1 MGFHILREYFVP
13 KFVVHSSIIEP
24 GSIYE
29 SDPITGN
36 LLESLGHRV
45 GTLISFKLIFIP
57 VTLLPIPQVLQQK
70 VSRGRLPMAHAPQQH
85 DNLVG
90 FCSRHTENQ
99 LMAHPLQERERTH
112 KRVNLLIACL
122 LRWVDGVL
130 QHSLDIVFE
139 YRDALK
145 FIFVRLAQDYVLEK
159 ALCNELVKGFLP
171 ALRSFVRLQSFNIL
185 SHAVF
190 FSQLCEC
197 FFSRL
202 TLLFLTDLFFHSY
215 RIFLNLL
222 QANFHLLFVGFLVLF
237 HFNSCL
243 LDLISILGLHYLH
256 LLHILCLLS
265 LMCLIIYI
273 WRIIGHRAFD
283 KWLDMDRELRNRWS
297 ENVVWNWTGARK

>member
-57 VTLLPIPQVLQQK
+57 VTLLRIPQVLQQK

-122 LRWVDGVL
+122 LGTVDGVL

-159 ALCNELVKGFLP
+159 ALCNEPVQGFLP

-185 SHAVF
+185 SHAIL
-190 FSQLCEC
+190 FSQLCER

-202 TLLFLTDLFFHSY
+202 TLLFRKNLFFFFSKLFQPSLLLFLPLRLSLLISLHFLPSLFFHSY

-222 QANFHLLFVGFLVLF
+222 
-237 HFNSCL
+237 
-243 LDLISILGLHYLH
+243 
-256 LLHILCLLS
+256 
-265 LMCLIIYI
+265 
-273 WRIIGHRAFD
+273 
-283 KWLDMDRELRNRWS
+283 
-297 ENVVWNWTGARK
+297 